1 MGSYFAML
9 LLFFLSH
16 GAEDR
21 KGLREAFLQAESRFA
36 EEQQEQ
42 QQEQQQQESSCFQL
56 LGLVTAMVSLTHFQS
71 DMP

>member
-1 MGSYFAML
+1 MGSYFAFL

-21 KGLREAFLQAESRFA
+21 KGLWEAFLQAESRFA

-42 QQEQQQQESSCFQL
+42 QQHK
-56 LGLVTAMVSLTHFQS
+56 LGLLSPGVSQGLRVISYTVLGSHGCV
-71 DMP
+71 M